1 MSHKNE
7 KPEKREKRMNESGFV
22 DSAVDLAM
30 VLIVL
35 VVISGVA
42 IILGGQM
49 DQVVESNPAPSGSLF
64 NGTENPDMVTGGQIW
79 DDNATYIGI
88 IVMIFVFAI
97 ILSAVY
103 SFRRKQG

>member
-1 MSHKNE
+1 MSHDK
-7 KPEKREKRMNESGFV
+7 EKRKGRINESGFV

-35 VVISGVA
+35 VVIAGVA

-49 DQVVESNPAPSGSLF
+49 DQVVYNNPAPSGSVF
-64 NGTENPDMVTGGQIW
+64 NQTENTDLVTGGDLW

>member
-7 KPEKREKRMNESGFV
+7 KPEKRVKRINENGFV

-35 VVISGVA
+35 VVIAGVA

-49 DQVVESNPAPSGSLF
+49 DQVVAGNPAPPGSLF
-64 NGTENPDMVTGGQIW
+64 NASENTDMVTGGEIW
-79 DDNATYIGI
+79 DTNATYIGI

-103 SFRRKQG
+103 SFRRKQE